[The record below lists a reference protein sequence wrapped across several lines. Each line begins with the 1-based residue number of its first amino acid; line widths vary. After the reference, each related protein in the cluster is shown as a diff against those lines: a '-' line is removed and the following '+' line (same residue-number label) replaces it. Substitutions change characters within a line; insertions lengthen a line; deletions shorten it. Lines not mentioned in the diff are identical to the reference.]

1 MYMIK
6 TIQTINKLHMSN
18 KNLTNL
24 TILSK
29 SPKIIMI
36 HIKFKILWVNN
47 NKNIALIIIIKYI
60 LLYLEIMEQIF
71 NLIILKI
78 TSFNQK

>member
-1 MYMIK
+1 MIK
-6 TIQTINKLHMSN
+6 AILTINKLHMSN

-29 SPKIIMI
+29 YLKIIMI
-36 HIKFKILWVNN
+36 HIKFKILWVNS
-47 NKNIALIIIIKYI
+47 NKNIALTIIIKYI

-78 TSFNQK
+78 TSFSQK